1 MPITASAPLNSSTGY
16 AIDASAFTP
25 SLYSYWDSNP
35 TNIDVAFSFDSAAIV
50 RNLTAIGLFN
60 GTRSIW
66 RLLNGSGQADVTA
79 NLAGYGN
86 PFSRN
91 YFLPAGSN
99 TFVASTFITGPGT
112 HILDFG
118 GGQRITKAQNPN
130 PIINAIV
137 PLGNASSYVLRG
149 ANGNDTLTGAL
160 FSDTLLGFD
169 GNDILLG
176 LGGTDSLIGGNGND
190 TLDGGNANDT
200 LLGGDGSDTLIGGGA
215 NDTLFGNTEDDSL
228 LGDDGTDSLIGGD
241 GNDTLD
247 GGNGND
253 TLTGGA
259 NADHFAY
266 TASNQGIDTITDFTT
281 ADFDVIQI
289 SASGPGFSG
298 SGLTTGALPGTQ
310 FLGGPGVVA
319 ATDTD
324 QRFLYNTTDGALRFD
339 ADGSAGGFAPVQ
351 LATLTNLPP
360 AFDHSY
366 IAIVA

>member
-190 TLDGGNANDT
+190 SLDGGNANDT
-200 LLGGDGSDTLIGGGA
+200 LLGGDGNDTLI
-215 NDTLFGNTEDDSL
+215 
-228 LGDDGTDSLIGGD
+228 
-241 GNDTLD
+241 

-339 ADGSAGGFAPVQ
+339 ADGSAGSFAPVQ

>member
-16 AIDASAFTP
+16 AIDASAFT
-25 SLYSYWDSNP
+25 STLYTYWDSNP
-35 TNIDVAFSFDSAAIV
+35 TNIDVAFSFDSAAIG

-130 PIINAIV
+130 PITNAIV

-149 ANGNDTLTGAL
+149 ANGNDTLTGAF
-160 FSDTLLGFD
+160 FSDNLLGFD

-190 TLDGGNANDT
+190 SLDGGNANDT
-200 LLGGDGSDTLIGGGA
+200 LLGGDGSDTLIGGA
-215 NDTLFGNTEDDSL
+215 NNDS
-228 LGDDGTDSLIGGD
+228 
-241 GNDTLD
+241 
-247 GGNGND
+247 
-253 TLTGGA
+253 LTGGTG
-259 NADHFAY
+259 ADHFAY

-281 ADFDVIQI
+281 ADLDVIQI

-310 FLGGPGVVA
+310 FLEGPGVVA

-360 AFDHSY
+360 AFDHPY
-366 IAIVA
+366 IIIVA

>member
-1 MPITASAPLNSSTGY
+1 L
-16 AIDASAFTP
+16 
-25 SLYSYWDSNP
+25 NP

-130 PIINAIV
+130 PITNAIV

-176 LGGTDSLIGGNGND
+176 LLGTDSLIGGNGND
-190 TLDGGNANDT
+190 TL
-200 LLGGDGSDTLIGGGA
+200 IGGGA
-215 NDTLFGNTEDDSL
+215 NDTLFGDDGTDSL
-228 LGDDGTDSLIGGD
+228 LGDDGTDSLIGGN
-241 GNDTLD
+241 GNDTLI

-319 ATDTD
+319 ATDTL

-339 ADGSAGGFAPVQ
+339 ADGSAGSFAPVQ
-351 LATLTNLPP
+351 LATLTNLPL
-360 AFDHSY
+360 AFDHNY
-366 IAIVA
+366 IVIV

>member
-16 AIDASAFTP
+16 AIDASTFAS
-25 SLYSYWDSNP
+25 SLYDYWDLNP

-50 RNLTAIGLFN
+50 RNLTAIGLFK

-130 PIINAIV
+130 SITNAIV

-200 LLGGDGSDTLIGGGA
+200 LLGGDGSDTLIGG
-215 NDTLFGNTEDDSL
+215 
-228 LGDDGTDSLIGGD
+228 
-241 GNDTLD
+241 
-247 GGNGND
+247 NGND

-259 NADHFAY
+259 DADHFAY

-298 SGLTTGALPGTQ
+298 SGLTTGALLGTQ

-339 ADGSAGGFAPVQ
+339 ADGSAGSFAPVQ

>member
-16 AIDASAFTP
+16 AIDASTFAP
-25 SLYSYWDSNP
+25 SLRIYWNLNP

-130 PIINAIV
+130 PITNAIV

-190 TLDGGNANDT
+190 TLDGGTANDT

-215 NDTLFGNTEDDSL
+215 NDSL

-241 GNDTLD
+241 GNDTLI

-339 ADGSAGGFAPVQ
+339 ADGSAGSFAPVQ

>member
-16 AIDASAFTP
+16 AIDASTFAS
-25 SLYSYWDSNP
+25 SLYSYWDLNP

-130 PIINAIV
+130 PINPITNAIF
-137 PLGNASSYVLRG
+137 PLGNSGSYVLRG

-190 TLDGGNANDT
+190 TL
-200 LLGGDGSDTLIGGGA
+200 I
-215 NDTLFGNTEDDSL
+215 
-228 LGDDGTDSLIGGD
+228 
-241 GNDTLD
+241 

-319 ATDTD
+319 ATDTN

-339 ADGSAGGFAPVQ
+339 ADGSAGSSAPVQ

>member
-1 MPITASAPLNSSTGY
+1 M
-16 AIDASAFTP
+16 
-25 SLYSYWDSNP
+25 
-35 TNIDVAFSFDSAAIV
+35 
-50 RNLTAIGLFN
+50 
-60 GTRSIW
+60 
-66 RLLNGSGQADVTA
+66 TA

-190 TLDGGNANDT
+190 SLDGGNANDT
-200 LLGGDGSDTLIGGGA
+200 LLGGDGNDTLI
-215 NDTLFGNTEDDSL
+215 
-228 LGDDGTDSLIGGD
+228 
-241 GNDTLD
+241 

-339 ADGSAGGFAPVQ
+339 ADGSAGSFAPVQ